1 MRDNKLLTLLREVK
15 SGAVSIEEARTAL
28 EGVSLTEEQY
38 TSAVDHGVFNA
49 PKPGTVVRA
58 TISPSAE
65 SGIMVLFFVWGIF
78 WTTYWAFTLSYGLL
92 NDWDQQQLAFHLGMV
107 LMTLIMMGIIYLRFV
122 LPDLV
127 VVKHR
132 RHKFIPAKDTNS
144 WKRYES

>member
-65 SGIMVLFFVWGIF
+65 SGIMVPVSYTHL
-78 WTTYWAFTLSYGLL
+78 TLPTICS
-92 NDWDQQQLAFHLGMV
+92 V
-107 LMTLIMMGIIYLRFV
+107 
-122 LPDLV
+122 
-127 VVKHR
+127 
-132 RHKFIPAKDTNS
+132 
-144 WKRYES
+144 